1 MYYINILGQFFK
13 SRKILAVKYFSMES
27 AQEFLSK
34 KGFRKVH
41 QLNQRYNLTIGEL
54 IEFLNEYAYRAIR
67 NGSSI
72 VEKRIQ
78 PGINVSPPESSVS
91 KQANT

>member
-1 MYYINILGQFFK
+1 
-13 SRKILAVKYFSMES
+13 MES

-54 IEFLNEYAYRAIR
+54 IEFLNEYAIRAAK

-72 VEKRIQ
+72 VDKKIQ
-78 PGINVSPPESSVS
+78 PGINVSGRGSGVTRQASS
-91 KQANT
+91 